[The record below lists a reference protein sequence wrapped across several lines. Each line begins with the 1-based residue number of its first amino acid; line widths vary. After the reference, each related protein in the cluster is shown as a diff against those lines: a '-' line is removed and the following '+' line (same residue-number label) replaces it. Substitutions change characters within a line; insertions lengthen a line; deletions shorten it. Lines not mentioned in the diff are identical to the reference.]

1 MKLNRLSLSVISAL
15 LLANSIQAQS
25 TNELLDRIASN
36 NLTLQ
41 ALEHQV
47 TARGYES
54 MAAISLPD
62 PEVEFALLAG
72 SPSEIGV
79 RKDISISQGFDVA
92 TLSGARKAVAL
103 GENELLKL
111 QWKATRRDIMSE
123 ARNLIAETV
132 CRNALIAEYSRR
144 ATLAESMAEALKASL
159 DKGAATVIDYNKAV
173 LSLSEARAALNTVV
187 IERESFIRR
196 LAALNGGESIE
207 VCVLSMD
214 PEMIPEDFESWFDEA
229 SQTSSMLAYVR
240 QATELSKDKLSLA
253 RSESMPSMSLG
264 YMAEL
269 VPGSNFRGVKMGV
282 SVPLWSS
289 SRRVRSAK
297 YEIQAAEAEAAD
309 AAASYRM
316 EAESA
321 YATAMGLKKIS
332 DDYAQI
338 LSHCDNSVYVQKAYE
353 LGQISLLE
361 YLVEL
366 DMYYDAV
373 TRSIEADRDYQLAL
387 TNLRQIEM

>member
-111 QWKATRRDIMSE
+111 QWKATRRDILSE

-187 IERESFIRR
+187 IERESFLRR

-321 YATAMGLKKIS
+321 YATVMGLKKIS

>member
-1 MKLNRLSLSVISAL
+1 MKLSRYTFTVVCAL
-15 LLANSIQAQS
+15 FFGNILHAQS
-25 TNELLDRIASN
+25 TNDLLDRVMSN
-36 NLTLQ
+36 NLTLK
-41 ALEHQV
+41 ALENQV
-47 TARGYES
+47 SARGYES

-62 PEVEFALLAG
+62 PEIEFALLAG
-72 SPSEIGV
+72 SPSEIGI
-79 RKDISISQGFDVA
+79 RKDISVTQGFDIA
-92 TLSGARKAVAL
+92 TLSGARRSVVL

-111 QWKATRRDIMSE
+111 QWKATRREIMSE
-123 ARNLIAETV
+123 ARNLVAEIV
-132 CRNALIAEYSRR
+132 CRNALIAEYARR
-144 ATLAESMAEALKASL
+144 TQLAEGMADALKGSL
-159 DKGAATVIDYNKAV
+159 EKGAATVMDHNKAV
-173 LSLSEARAALNTVV
+173 LALSEARASLSAVEM
-187 IERESFIRR
+187 ERESLLRR
-196 LAALNGGESIE
+196 LAALNGGTRVDVSA
-207 VCVLSMD
+207 VNMD
-214 PEMIPEDFESWFDEA
+214 PEMIPEDFEEWFDEA
-229 SQTSSMLAYVR
+229 SESSSILAYVR

-253 RSESMPSMSLG
+253 RSESLPSMSVG

-269 VPGSNFRGVKMGV
+269 VPGSNFRGVTMGI

-289 SRRVRSAK
+289 ARRIRSAR

-321 YATAMGLKKIS
+321 YITAMGLKKIA
-332 DDYAQI
+332 DDYAQV
-338 LSHCDNSVYVQKAYE
+338 LFHCDNSVYAQKAYE

-387 TNLRQIEM
+387 TTLRQIEM

>member
-111 QWKATRRDIMSE
+111 QWKATRRDILSE

-321 YATAMGLKKIS
+321 YATVMGLKKIS

>member
-1 MKLNRLSLSVISAL
+1 MKLHKLSMSVICALFAANSLS
-15 LLANSIQAQS
+15 AQS
-25 TNELLDRIASN
+25 TYELLDRIASN

-111 QWKATRRDIMSE
+111 QWKATRRDILSE

-173 LSLSEARAALNTVV
+173 LSLSEARAALNTVI

-387 TNLRQIEM
+387 TNLRQIEI

>member
-1 MKLNRLSLSVISAL
+1 MKLHKLSMSVICALFAANSLS
-15 LLANSIQAQS
+15 AQS
-25 TNELLDRIASN
+25 TYELLDRIASN

-72 SPSEIGV
+72 CPSEIGV

-111 QWKATRRDIMSE
+111 QWKATRRDILSE

>member
-111 QWKATRRDIMSE
+111 QWKATRRDILSE

-214 PEMIPEDFESWFDEA
+214 PEMIPEDFELWFDEA

-353 LGQISLLE
+353 LGQISLFE

>member
-1 MKLNRLSLSVISAL
+1 MKLSRYTFTVVCAL
-15 LLANSIQAQS
+15 FFGNILHAQS
-25 TNELLDRIASN
+25 TNDLLDRVMSN
-36 NLTLQ
+36 NLTLK
-41 ALEHQV
+41 ALENQV
-47 TARGYES
+47 SARGYES

-62 PEVEFALLAG
+62 PEIEFALLAG
-72 SPSEIGV
+72 SPSEIGI
-79 RKDISISQGFDVA
+79 RKDISVTQGFDIA
-92 TLSGARKAVAL
+92 TLSGARKNVVL

-111 QWKATRRDIMSE
+111 QWKATRREIMSE
-123 ARNLIAETV
+123 ARNLVAEIV
-132 CRNALIAEYSRR
+132 CRNALIAEYARR
-144 ATLAESMAEALKASL
+144 TQLAEGMADALKGSL
-159 DKGAATVIDYNKAV
+159 EKGAATVMDHNKAV
-173 LSLSEARAALNTVV
+173 LALSEARASLSAVEM
-187 IERESFIRR
+187 ERESLLRR
-196 LAALNGGESIE
+196 LAALNGGTRVDVSA
-207 VCVLSMD
+207 VNMD
-214 PEMIPEDFESWFDEA
+214 PEMIPEDFEEWFDEA
-229 SQTSSMLAYVR
+229 SESSSILAYVR

-253 RSESMPSMSLG
+253 RSESLPSMSVG

-269 VPGSNFRGVKMGV
+269 VPGSNFRGVTMGI

-289 SRRVRSAK
+289 ARRIRSAR

-321 YATAMGLKKIS
+321 YITAMGLKKIA
-332 DDYAQI
+332 DDYAQV
-338 LSHCDNSVYVQKAYE
+338 LFHCDNSVYAQKAYE

-387 TNLRQIEM
+387 TTLRQIEM

>member
-1 MKLNRLSLSVISAL
+1 MKLSRYTFTVVCAL
-15 LLANSIQAQS
+15 FFGNILHAQS
-25 TNELLDRIASN
+25 TNDLLDRVMSN
-36 NLTLQ
+36 NLTLK
-41 ALEHQV
+41 ALENQV
-47 TARGYES
+47 SARGYES

-62 PEVEFALLAG
+62 PEIEFALLAG
-72 SPSEIGV
+72 SPSEIGI
-79 RKDISISQGFDVA
+79 RKDISVTQGFDIA
-92 TLSGARKAVAL
+92 TLSGARRNVVL

-111 QWKATRRDIMSE
+111 QWKATRREIMSE
-123 ARNLIAETV
+123 ARNLVAEIV
-132 CRNALIAEYSRR
+132 CRNALIAEYARR
-144 ATLAESMAEALKASL
+144 TQLAEGMADALKGSL
-159 DKGAATVIDYNKAV
+159 EKGAATVMDHNKAV
-173 LSLSEARAALNTVV
+173 LALSEARASLSAVEM
-187 IERESFIRR
+187 ERESLLRR
-196 LAALNGGESIE
+196 LAALNGGTRVDVSA
-207 VCVLSMD
+207 VNMD
-214 PEMIPEDFESWFDEA
+214 PEMIPEDFEEWFDEA
-229 SQTSSMLAYVR
+229 SESSSILAYVR

-253 RSESMPSMSLG
+253 RSESLPSMSVG

-269 VPGSNFRGVKMGV
+269 VPGSNFRGVTMGI

-289 SRRVRSAK
+289 ARRIRSAR

-321 YATAMGLKKIS
+321 YITAMGLKKIA
-332 DDYAQI
+332 DDYAQV
-338 LSHCDNSVYVQKAYE
+338 LFHCDNSVYAQKAYE

-387 TNLRQIEM
+387 TTLRQIEM

>member
-111 QWKATRRDIMSE
+111 QWKATRRDILSE

-229 SQTSSMLAYVR
+229 SQTSSTLAYVR

>member
-1 MKLNRLSLSVISAL
+1 MKLSRYTFTVICAL
-15 LLANSIQAQS
+15 FFGNILHAQS
-25 TNELLDRIASN
+25 TNDLLDRVMSN
-36 NLTLQ
+36 NLTLK
-41 ALEHQV
+41 ALENQV
-47 TARGYES
+47 SARGYES

-62 PEVEFALLAG
+62 PEIEFALLAG
-72 SPSEIGV
+72 SPSEIGI
-79 RKDISISQGFDVA
+79 RKDISVTQGFDIA
-92 TLSGARKAVAL
+92 TLSGARRNVVL

-111 QWKATRRDIMSE
+111 QWKATRREIMSE
-123 ARNLIAETV
+123 ARNLVAEIV
-132 CRNALIAEYSRR
+132 CRNALIAEYARR
-144 ATLAESMAEALKASL
+144 TQLAEGMADALKGSL
-159 DKGAATVIDYNKAV
+159 EKGAATVMDHNKAV
-173 LSLSEARAALNTVV
+173 LALSEARASLSAVEM
-187 IERESFIRR
+187 ERESLLRR
-196 LAALNGGESIE
+196 LAALNGGTRVDVSA
-207 VCVLSMD
+207 VNMD
-214 PEMIPEDFESWFDEA
+214 PEMIPEDFEEWFDEA
-229 SQTSSMLAYVR
+229 SESSSILAYVR

-253 RSESMPSMSLG
+253 RSESLPSMSVG

-269 VPGSNFRGVKMGV
+269 VPGSNFRGVTMGI

-289 SRRVRSAK
+289 ARRIRSAR

-321 YATAMGLKKIS
+321 YITAMGLKKIA
-332 DDYAQI
+332 DDYAQV
-338 LSHCDNSVYVQKAYE
+338 LFHCDNSVYAQKAYE

-387 TNLRQIEM
+387 TTLRQIEM

>member
-111 QWKATRRDIMSE
+111 QWKATRRDILSE

-338 LSHCDNSVYVQKAYE
+338 LSHCDNSMYVQKAYE

>member
-1 MKLNRLSLSVISAL
+1 MKLPRYTFTVVCAL
-15 LLANSIQAQS
+15 FLGNILHAQS
-25 TNELLDRIASN
+25 TNDLLDRVMSN
-36 NLTLQ
+36 NLTLK
-41 ALEHQV
+41 ALENQV
-47 TARGYES
+47 SARGYES

-62 PEVEFALLAG
+62 PEIEFALLAG
-72 SPSEIGV
+72 SPSEIGI
-79 RKDISISQGFDVA
+79 RKDISVTQGFDIA
-92 TLSGARKAVAL
+92 TLSGARRNVVL

-111 QWKATRRDIMSE
+111 QWKATRREIMSE
-123 ARNLIAETV
+123 ARNLVAEIV
-132 CRNALIAEYSRR
+132 CRNALIAEYARR
-144 ATLAESMAEALKASL
+144 TQLAEGMADALKGSL
-159 DKGAATVIDYNKAV
+159 EKGAATVMDHNKAV
-173 LSLSEARAALNTVV
+173 LALSEARASLSAVEM
-187 IERESFIRR
+187 ERESLLRR
-196 LAALNGGESIE
+196 LAALNGGTRVDVSA
-207 VCVLSMD
+207 VNMD
-214 PEMIPEDFESWFDEA
+214 PEMIPEDFEEWFDEA
-229 SQTSSMLAYVR
+229 SESSSILAYVR

-253 RSESMPSMSLG
+253 RSESLPSMSVG

-269 VPGSNFRGVKMGV
+269 VPGSNFRGVTMGI

-289 SRRVRSAK
+289 ARRIRSAR

-321 YATAMGLKKIS
+321 YITAMGLKKIA
-332 DDYAQI
+332 DDYAQV
-338 LSHCDNSVYVQKAYE
+338 LFHCDNSVYAQKAYE

-387 TNLRQIEM
+387 TTLRQIEM

>member
-111 QWKATRRDIMSE
+111 QWKATRRDILSE

>member
-1 MKLNRLSLSVISAL
+1 MKLSKLSLSVICAL
-15 LLANSIQAQS
+15 LMASSIQAQS
-25 TNELLDRIASN
+25 TNELLERIASN

-111 QWKATRRDIMSE
+111 QWKATRRDILSE
-123 ARNLIAETV
+123 ARNLIAEAV

-207 VCVLSMD
+207 VCALSMD

-289 SRRVRSAK
+289 TRRVRSAK

-338 LSHCDNSVYVQKAYE
+338 LSHCDNSLYVQKAYE